1 MNKKNEFLT
10 CCGSARSGGGA
21 VTLLA
26 ACYSQNSSRKLS
38 TFSFAFASRP
48 TLHKFQLALFIAPG
62 LLAKNS
68 IGK

>member
-1 MNKKNEFLT
+1 MNKKMNFQL
-10 CCGSARSGGGA
+10 AVDRRAA

-48 TLHKFQLALFIAPG
+48 TLHKFQLALFIASG

-68 IGK
+68 IRK